1 MNAAAAGASAFFVRR
16 APRADAPIRL
26 FCFPFAGGGASIGA
40 QAALDVPVTKPH
52 QRSPFVAGSAA
63 AVARYDEAYQSAR
76 G

>member
-1 MNAAAAGASAFFVRR
+1 MPATAASRGLRDPF
-16 APRADAPIRL
+16 DPI
-26 FCFPFAGGGASIGA
+26 ASIGA